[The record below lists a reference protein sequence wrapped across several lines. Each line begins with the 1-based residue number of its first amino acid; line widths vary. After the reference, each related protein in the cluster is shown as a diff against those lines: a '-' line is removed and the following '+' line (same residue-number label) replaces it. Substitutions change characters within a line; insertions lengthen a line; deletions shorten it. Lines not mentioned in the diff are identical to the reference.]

1 MTAASVAKIDFNIT
15 NYDTATMGSFVYYT
29 IIYSDERQSRITKI
43 KVQEGDD
50 IDSIIDG
57 IKLKE
62 SPDLDSIPASRIEL
76 FESIA
81 SAEPLDVLTPWN
93 KNVTWGKPDTPLIVR
108 VRPRAIAPWNNS
120 EGKYFW
126 WCFVYKL

>member
-1 MTAASVAKIDFNIT
+1 
-15 NYDTATMGSFVYYT
+15 MGSFVYYT

-76 FESIA
+76 FESID
-81 SAEPLDVLTPWN
+81 SAEPLDVLTKWN
-93 KNVTWGKPDTPLIVR
+93 SNVTWGKPDTPLIVR
-108 VRPRAIAPWNNS
+108 VRPLAISPWNNN

-126 WCFVYKL
+126 WCFVYKRSFPNCYFML